1 MCMAVP
7 GTIAAIEERGKH
19 RIARIDFGGKRRR
32 VDLDFVPFAR
42 LGDHVMVHGIHAI
55 SVVSSEDA
63 ALAWCH
69 MSRIGLLDAE
79 IDLIPPEYFED

>member
-1 MCMAVP
+1 MAVP
-7 GTIAAIEERGKH
+7 GTIDAIEERGEH

-63 ALAWCH
+63 ERARGQ
-69 MSRIGLLDAE
+69 MSRLGLLDAE
-79 IDLIPPEYFED
+79 IDLIPSGYFED